1 MGILEYHHQQLVHD
15 EPTKEEVAKSKE
27 QLEAERKAI
36 LEQRI
41 QALAIDGLDLQKL
54 KDKAKEYHQS
64 IYRLESDKY
73 DLEQQFQRQTL
84 DVRR

>member
-1 MGILEYHHQQLVHD
+1 MQLISD

-41 QALAIDGLDLQKL
+41 QALVIDGFDLQKL
-54 KDKAKEYHQS
+54 KDKAKELHQA
-64 IYRLESDKY
+64 IYKLESEKY
-73 DLEQQFQRQTL
+73 DLEQQYQRQTL
-84 DVRR
+84 DVKFKLN